1 MENPVCRSQTLI
13 RALFYRGFISFD
25 RPLHIRFGRT
35 RISRNA
41 MRLKRAKINHRRRSR
56 HGDPVVSQ
64 REGEI
69 GKAIKKQGANHN
81 DGYRN
86 TGVIA
91 AKEMMRGMGKPRG
104 KAATAASRA
113 IYRLAAVI

>member
-1 MENPVCRSQTLI
+1 
-13 RALFYRGFISFD
+13 
-25 RPLHIRFGRT
+25 
-35 RISRNA
+35 
-41 MRLKRAKINHRRRSR
+41 MRLKRAKNQPSTTLSSWRPRRLA
-56 HGDPVVSQ
+56 Q
-64 REGEI
+64 GEI

-104 KAATAASRA
+104 KAATTASRT
-113 IYRLAAVI
+113 IYRLAAVT